1 MFSLILTL
9 FYIFI
14 YNIIEKVHRLY
25 LFYVHFFTFDLVFI
39 CNLPP
44 IFDRIIALNATFVYF
59 KFYTKNNTP
68 KA

>member
-25 LFYVHFFTFDLVFI
+25 IFYVLFLSFYFMVNCKLM
-39 CNLPP
+39 P
-44 IFDRIIALNATFVYF
+44 IFDGIIAVNDN
-59 KFYTKNNTP
+59 FYILQTLHK
-68 KA
+68 K